1 MEKISW
7 SRARFALKPHD
18 SRFFRVQIF
27 RGSPLDHENHE
38 NITPRKIPAIRYMA
52 SRSPSAGEPRA
63 RYGHA
68 AVGVGQKLYAW
79 GGDGGT
85 SVQASTVECLDVPS
99 ATWQEPRQ
107 LRGHSLPDRLYAMA
121 VTADGERAYS
131 FGGSTDSGHSNR
143 VYGVNMTSL
152 ECRELAPASAS
163 PAPSKKTGSGMVHY
177 QHMLVVY
184 GGYTSVLHPTDE
196 LHVFDLNTSE
206 TNGYMCVVMW
216 WWEGRDDWVQALEEC
231 L

>member
-1 MEKISW
+1 
-7 SRARFALKPHD
+7 
-18 SRFFRVQIF
+18 
-27 RGSPLDHENHE
+27 
-38 NITPRKIPAIRYMA
+38 MA
-52 SRSPSAGEPRA
+52 SRSRSVAREPQA
-63 RYGHA
+63 RNCHA
-68 AVGVGQKLYAW
+68 AVGVGQTFYAW
-79 GGDGGT
+79 GGDGGGT

-107 LRGHSLPDRLYAMA
+107 LRGHSLPDRLDSVA

-131 FGGSTDSGHSNR
+131 FGGRTGSANSTACNA
-143 VYGVNMTSL
+143 VYEVNMTSL

-163 PAPSKKTGSGMVHY
+163 PAPSKKIGSGMVHY

-184 GGYTSVLHPTDE
+184 GGWTSEGPTDE

-206 TNGYMCVVMW
+206 ANGCMCVVMW
-216 WWEGRDDWVQALEEC
+216 WWEGRDDWVHALEEC

>member
-1 MEKISW
+1 M
-7 SRARFALKPHD
+7 LKKGWGYYCIVAD
-18 SRFFRVQIF
+18 
-27 RGSPLDHENHE
+27 
-38 NITPRKIPAIRYMA
+38 MA
-52 SRSPSAGEPRA
+52 SKSPSVAREPRA
-63 RYGHA
+63 RYFHA
-68 AVGVGQKLYAW
+68 AVSVGQTLHVW
-79 GGDGGT
+79 GGDGGRT

-107 LRGHSLPDRLYAMA
+107 LRGHPLPDRLQAMA

-131 FGGSTDSGHSNR
+131 FGGRTGSGKSNA
-143 VYGVNMTSL
+143 VYEVNMTSL

-163 PAPSKKTGSGMVHY
+163 PVPSKKFGSGMVHY

-184 GGYTSVLHPTDE
+184 GGFTSESGTTDE

-206 TNGYMCVVMW
+206 ANGCMCVVMW
-216 WWEGRDDWVQALEEC
+216 WWEGRDDWVHALEEC

>member
-1 MEKISW
+1 MTFTEKGVGLLLHI
-7 SRARFALKPHD
+7 D
-18 SRFFRVQIF
+18 
-27 RGSPLDHENHE
+27 
-38 NITPRKIPAIRYMA
+38 MA
-52 SRSPSAGEPRA
+52 ARSPSVAGEPRA
-63 RYGHA
+63 RYYHA

-79 GGDGGT
+79 GGDDART
-85 SVQASTVECLDVPS
+85 SASTVECLDVPS

-107 LRGHSLPDRLYAMA
+107 LRGHPLPDRLDRMA

-131 FGGSTDSGHSNR
+131 FGGRTGSGASNA
-143 VYGVNMTSL
+143 VYEVKMTSL

-163 PAPSKKTGSGMVHY
+163 PAPSTKYGSGMVHY

-184 GGYTSVLHPTDE
+184 GGYTSEGRPTDE

-206 TNGYMCVVMW
+206 ANGCMCVVMR
-216 WWEGRDDWVQALEEC
+216 WWEGRDDWVHALEEC

>member
-1 MEKISW
+1 M
-7 SRARFALKPHD
+7 
-18 SRFFRVQIF
+18 
-27 RGSPLDHENHE
+27 
-38 NITPRKIPAIRYMA
+38 
-52 SRSPSAGEPRA
+52 
-63 RYGHA
+63 
-68 AVGVGQKLYAW
+68 
-79 GGDGGT
+79 
-85 SVQASTVECLDVPS
+85 PS

-107 LRGHSLPDRLYAMA
+107 LRGRSLPDRLDRMA

-131 FGGSTDSGHSNR
+131 FGGRTGSALSTYSNA
-143 VYGVNMTSL
+143 VYEVNMTSL

-163 PAPSKKTGSGMVHY
+163 PVPSKKIDSGMVHY

-184 GGYTSVLHPTDE
+184 GGFTSEGRADE

-206 TNGYMCVVMW
+206 ANGCMCVVMW

>member
-1 MEKISW
+1 
-7 SRARFALKPHD
+7 
-18 SRFFRVQIF
+18 
-27 RGSPLDHENHE
+27 
-38 NITPRKIPAIRYMA
+38 MA
-52 SRSPSAGEPRA
+52 TRSPSVAREPQA
-63 RYGHA
+63 RCYYA
-68 AVGVGQKLYAW
+68 AVGVGQRFYAW
-79 GGDGGT
+79 GGHGGDT

-107 LRGHSLPDRLYAMA
+107 LRGHPLPDRLYRMA

-131 FGGSTDSGHSNR
+131 FGGRTGSGYSNA
-143 VYGVNMTSL
+143 VYEVTMTSL

-163 PAPSKKTGSGMVHY
+163 PVPSKKEGSAMVHY

-184 GGYTSVLHPTDE
+184 GGYSEGRPTDE

-206 TNGYMCVVMW
+206 ANGCMCVVMW
-216 WWEGRDDWVQALEEC
+216 WWEGRDDWVHALEEC

>member
-1 MEKISW
+1 
-7 SRARFALKPHD
+7 
-18 SRFFRVQIF
+18 
-27 RGSPLDHENHE
+27 
-38 NITPRKIPAIRYMA
+38 MA
-52 SRSPSAGEPRA
+52 TRSPSVAIAREPQA
-63 RYGHA
+63 RGYHA
-68 AVGVGQKLYAW
+68 AVGVGQRFYAW
-79 GGDGGT
+79 GGHGGDT

-107 LRGHSLPDRLYAMA
+107 LYRMA

-131 FGGSTDSGHSNR
+131 FGGRTGSGYSNA
-143 VYGVNMTSL
+143 VYEVNMTSL

-163 PAPSKKTGSGMVHY
+163 PAPSKKCGSGMVHY

-184 GGYTSVLHPTDE
+184 GGFTSEGRPTDE

-206 TNGYMCVVMW
+206 ANGCMCVVMW
-216 WWEGRDDWVQALEEC
+216 WCEGRDDWVHALEEC

>member
-1 MEKISW
+1 
-7 SRARFALKPHD
+7 
-18 SRFFRVQIF
+18 
-27 RGSPLDHENHE
+27 
-38 NITPRKIPAIRYMA
+38 MA
-52 SRSPSAGEPRA
+52 SRSPSVAGEPQA
-63 RYGHA
+63 RYYHA
-68 AVGVGQKLYAW
+68 AVGVGQTLHVW
-79 GGDGGT
+79 GGHGGGT

-107 LRGHSLPDRLYAMA
+107 LRGHPLPDRLDNMA

-131 FGGSTDSGHSNR
+131 FGGDTGSGFSNA
-143 VYGVNMTSL
+143 VYEVNMTSL

-163 PAPSKKTGSGMVHY
+163 PAPSKKEGSGMVHY

-184 GGYTSVLHPTDE
+184 GGLTSEGRPTDE

-206 TNGYMCVVMW
+206 ANGCMCVVMW
-216 WWEGRDDWVQALEEC
+216 WWVRRDDWVHALEEC

>member
-1 MEKISW
+1 
-7 SRARFALKPHD
+7 
-18 SRFFRVQIF
+18 
-27 RGSPLDHENHE
+27 
-38 NITPRKIPAIRYMA
+38 MA
-52 SRSPSAGEPRA
+52 SRSPAREPRA
-63 RYGHA
+63 SYFHA
-68 AVGVGQKLYAW
+68 AVGVGQTLHVW
-79 GGDGGT
+79 GGDGGRT

-107 LRGHSLPDRLYAMA
+107 LRGHPLPDRLDSMA

-131 FGGSTDSGHSNR
+131 FGGRTGSDASNV
-143 VYGVNMTSL
+143 VYEVNMTSL

-163 PAPSKKTGSGMVHY
+163 PAPSKKFDSGMVHY

-184 GGYTSVLHPTDE
+184 GGYTSEGPTDE

-206 TNGYMCVVMW
+206 ANGCMCVVMW
-216 WWEGRDDWVQALEEC
+216 WWEGKEDWVHALEEC